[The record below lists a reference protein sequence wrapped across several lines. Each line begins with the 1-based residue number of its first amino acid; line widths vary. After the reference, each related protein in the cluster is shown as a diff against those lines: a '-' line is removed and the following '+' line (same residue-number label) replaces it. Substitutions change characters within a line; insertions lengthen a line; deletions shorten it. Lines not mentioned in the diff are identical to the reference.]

1 MSAPVAAEPLTPGI
15 RAQFTTEILQV
26 LAKLRIAREV
36 QDLDFVMVAER
47 RMNWLIEQL
56 RPN

>member
-15 RAQFTTEILQV
+15 RAQLTTEILQV